1 MFEQSLTRSK
11 LFTLTAARGARRGLQ
26 RACTDAWCTAPA
38 PAPHGVVQH
47 VQLPTHAATLYD
59 GGRLVRAHLMNSDSR
74 DSCNASASALL
85 LRVGLLLQHQHCWQH
100 CRQLLLALL
109 CARCAQHAA
118 VALLSTRARINPMRD
133 RCQSTAVA
141 Q

>member
-1 MFEQSLTRSK
+1 MNVNMFEQSLTRSK
-11 LFTLTAARGARRGLQ
+11 FSRCAWREAWTA
-26 RACTDAWCTAPA
+26 ACTDAWCTAPA

-118 VALLSTRARINPMRD
+118 VALLSTRAPH
-133 RCQSTAVA
+133 QSDARPVA
-141 Q
+141 QYY